1 MTFCFFFFVF
11 IHVASCLYVLLA
23 EMQPD
28 VERTWF
34 TDYENDSTFDKY
46 VVSLYFVITTTAT
59 VGYWDVAPATSFER
73 IFCIFLM
80 VIGVTGFTFV
90 SGALSSI
97 MQNHDSLVSETQEK
111 LLHLNRIKDQTNIPE
126 DLYNEI
132 RGAITFD
139 AKRSNSDH
147 E

>member
-1 MTFCFFFFVF
+1 M
-11 IHVASCLYVLLA
+11 
-23 EMQPD
+23 
-28 VERTWF
+28 
-34 TDYENDSTFDKY
+34 
-46 VVSLYFVITTTAT
+46 YFVITTTAT
-59 VGYWDVAPATSFER
+59 VGYGDISPATSYER
-73 IFCIFLM
+73 IFCILLM

-132 RGAITFD
+132 RSAITFD
-139 AKRSNSDH
+139 AKRSNADH
-147 E
+147 D